1 MAEDTAQERTE
12 QATAKRL
19 RDAREEGQV
28 PRSRELS
35 TMALLLSASGGI
47 LLMGPAVIRGIDNIF
62 QERLVLS
69 KRQLF
74 DDAAI
79 TTALKDA
86 VTHTLEVMAP
96 FFILV
101 TVVALLAPMA
111 LGGIAFS
118 GKALAFKWDRLN
130 PIQGLKKLFGP
141 RGLMELVKA
150 LAKFAVVAVVAVL
163 VLWHWMGQLMA
174 LGMQPLRPAL
184 AQAVYL
190 LGWSFLLVSAALVL
204 IAAVDVPF
212 QLWEFSR
219 QMKMTRQ
226 EIRDEY
232 KETDGRPEVKSR
244 VRRMQR
250 EFSRRRMMAEVPK
263 ADVVVVNPQ
272 HFAVALKYDQ
282 DSMGAPVVVAKGAD
296 YIALQIRS
304 IARSH
309 HVPILSSPALARA
322 IYYSTELNKEIPA
335 GLYVAVAK
343 ILAYVYQ
350 LRRKHRTDS
359 DEPLTMEEDL
369 PIPEDLRRDD

>member
-19 RDAREEGQV
+19 REAREEGQV
-28 PRSRELS
+28 PRSRELT
-35 TMALLLSASGGI
+35 TMAMMLSSSGGFLLL
-47 LLMGPAVIRGIDNIF
+47 GPSVIEGLDKLF
-62 QERLVLS
+62 HERLTLTKS
-69 KRQLF
+69 QLF
-74 DDAAI
+74 DDATI
-79 TTALKDA
+79 TTALKDT

-96 FFILV
+96 FLILM
-101 TVVALLAPMA
+101 TIVALLAPMA
-111 LGGIAFS
+111 LGGINFS
-118 GKALAFKWDRLN
+118 GKALVFKWDRLN
-130 PIQGLKKLFGP
+130 PIEGLKKLFGP

-150 LAKFAVVAVVAVL
+150 LAKFSVVAVVAVL
-163 VLWHWMGQLMA
+163 VLWHWSGQLIS

-184 AQAVYL
+184 SQAIYL
-190 LGWSFLLVSAALVL
+190 LAWSMLLISAALML

-212 QLWEFSR
+212 QLWDFSR

-226 EIRDEY
+226 EIKDEF

-250 EFSRRRMMAEVPK
+250 EFSRRRMMSEVPK

-296 YIALQIRS
+296 YVALQIRS
-304 IARSH
+304 IARSS
-309 HVPILSSPALARA
+309 HVPILSAPALARA
-322 IYYSTELNKEIPA
+322 IYYSTELNKEVPA

-350 LRRKHRTDS
+350 LRRKYRNDS
-359 DEPLTMEEDL
+359 DQPLTMDEDL
-369 PIPEDLRRDD
+369 PIPDELRRDD

>member
-12 QATAKRL
+12 QATPKRL
-19 RDAREEGQV
+19 REAREEGQL

-47 LLMGPAVIRGIDNIF
+47 LALGPGVIRGLDNIF
-62 QERLVLS
+62 HERLMLS
-69 KRQLF
+69 KSQLF

-101 TVVALLAPMA
+101 TIVALLAPMA
-111 LGGIAFS
+111 LGGVAFS

-150 LAKFAVVAVVAVL
+150 LAKFAVIGVVAVM
-163 VLWHWMGQLMA
+163 VLWHWSGQLMA

-184 AQAVYL
+184 AQAIYL
-190 LGWSFLLVSAALVL
+190 LAWSFLLVSAALVL
-204 IAAVDVPF
+204 IAVVDVPF
-212 QLWEFSR
+212 QLWDFSR

-226 EIRDEY
+226 EIRDEF

-322 IYYSTELNKEIPA
+322 IYYSTELNKEVPA

-350 LRRKHRTDS
+350 LRRRHRADS

-369 PIPEDLRRDD
+369 PIPDDLRRDD

>member
-1 MAEDTAQERTE
+1 
-12 QATAKRL
+12 
-19 RDAREEGQV
+19 
-28 PRSRELS
+28 
-35 TMALLLSASGGI
+35 MALLLSASGG
-47 LLMGPAVIRGIDNIF
+47 L
-62 QERLVLS
+62 LVLGPGMIGGLD
-69 KRQLF
+69 RLFHDRLTLTRHELF
-74 DDAAI
+74 DDKAI
-79 TTALKDA
+79 PNALKDTL
-86 VTHTLEVMAP
+86 VHTLTFMAP

-111 LGGIAFS
+111 LGGMAFS
-118 GKALAFKWDRLN
+118 GKALAFKWSRLN
-130 PIQGLKKLFGP
+130 PVEGLKKLFGP

-163 VLWHWMGQLMA
+163 VLWHWSGQLMS

-184 AQAVYL
+184 SQSVYL
-190 LGWSFLLVSAALVL
+190 LGWSMLLISAALIL

-212 QLWEFSR
+212 QLWDFSR

-226 EIRDEY
+226 EIRDEF
-232 KETDGRPEVKSR
+232 KETDGRPEVKGR
-244 VRRMQR
+244 VRQMQR
-250 EFSRRRMMAEVPK
+250 EFSQRRMMSEVPK

-296 YIALQIRS
+296 YVAMQIRS

-309 HVPILSSPALARA
+309 HVPILSAPALARA
-322 IYYSTELNKEIPA
+322 IYYSTELNKEVPA

-350 LRRKHRTDS
+350 LRRKYRPDS
-359 DEPLTMEEDL
+359 DEPLTMNEEL
-369 PIPEDLRRDD
+369 PIPDELRRDD